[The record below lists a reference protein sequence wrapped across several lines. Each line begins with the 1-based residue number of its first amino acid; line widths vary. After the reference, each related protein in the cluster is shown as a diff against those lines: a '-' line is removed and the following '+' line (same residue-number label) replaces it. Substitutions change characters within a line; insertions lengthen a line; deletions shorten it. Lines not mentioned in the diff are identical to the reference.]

1 MIELKDE
8 QQIRTLLLRPNRS
21 MTWNEN
27 RQVILGLSLA
37 TLLVPTLW
45 ALRGM
50 WLALPVAGLELL
62 AIAGALY
69 FVCVKLGFRQVIRI
83 EQDCVNVAEGYYFP
97 QRDWRLDRSRTA
109 LAVQRGKHPW
119 DAIKVTIYDREKRIA
134 LGEFL
139 NKEDSET
146 LLQHLTDCGFRV
158 RSNSVPQKLRF

>member
-1 MIELKDE
+1 MVELKDD
-8 QQIRTLLLRPNRS
+8 QHIRTLLLRPNRS
-21 MTWNEN
+21 MTWNGN

-50 WLALPVAGLELL
+50 WLALPLAGLELL
-62 AIAGALY
+62 ALIGALY
-69 FVCVKLGFRQVIRI
+69 VVCVKLGFRQVIRI
-83 EQDCVNVAEGYYFP
+83 EPDCVNVAEGYYFP
-97 QRDWRLDRSRTA
+97 QRDWQLDRSRTA

-119 DAIKVTIYDREKRIA
+119 DAIKVTIYDRDKRIA

-146 LLQHLTDCGFRV
+146 LLQHLTDCGLRI
-158 RSNSVPQKLRF
+158 RSNGVAQKLPF